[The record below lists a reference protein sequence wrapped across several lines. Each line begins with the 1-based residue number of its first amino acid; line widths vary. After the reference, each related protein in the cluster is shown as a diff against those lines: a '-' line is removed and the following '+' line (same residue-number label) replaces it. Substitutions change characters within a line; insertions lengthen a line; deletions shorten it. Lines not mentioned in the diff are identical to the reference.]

1 MDEGN
6 TTKGGKVKKKTVPSA
21 KEKDVIIV
29 MTKVITL
36 KQRKTIL
43 IWKQILRSVRRIM
56 RKARKDLMKGPQMKN
71 PTLNLRRMLMSVKKK
86 FQKKAQKKSQKLKPS
101 CPLDSINMH

>member
-1 MDEGN
+1 MKAS
-6 TTKGGKVKKKTVPSA
+6 TRRVVKSEKKTVPSA

-36 KQRKTIL
+36 KQKE
-43 IWKQILRSVRRIM
+43 RRFLSGTDFKK
-56 RKARKDLMKGPQMKN
+56 RQKNNEKARKDLMKGPQMKN